1 MKILRTA
8 LFCLLTTT
16 LPVAAQSLVPPPGSA
31 AQVAPPSAS
40 SAGAGHVQAAPR
52 VPVVRESGSTHAQKP
67 AATKP
72 PAKPPAK
79 ATAAKPAAKPA
90 PAAAPP
96 PVAAEVPAKPAAPEQ
111 PAIDLTKGAVTH
123 LPTPRFMSLRF
134 DDVNLRVG
142 PGLRYPID
150 WVYHRRDLPVE
161 IIRELDDWRLVQDQD
176 NIRGWIRA
184 PALSP
189 RRGFV
194 VREAERPLRA
204 KPADDASPVA
214 MLKPGVVGHIRAC
227 AASSAWCE
235 VETGTFRGFV
245 KRIDIYGVYP
255 DEVIGG

>member
-1 MKILRTA
+1 MRIVRTA
-8 LFCLLTTT
+8 LFCLIATA
-16 LPVAAQSLVPPPGSA
+16 LPAAAQTLVPPPGSA
-31 AQVAPPSAS
+31 AQAKPPSAS
-40 SAGAGHVQAAPR
+40 GPVHVQTAPR
-52 VPVVRESGSTHAQKP
+52 VPVVREHGSTHAQKP
-67 AATKP
+67 VA
-72 PAKPPAK
+72 AKPG
-79 ATAAKPAAKPA
+79 TKPAAK

-96 PVAAEVPAKPAAPEQ
+96 PVAAEVPAKPAPVPEQ
-111 PAIDLTKGAVTH
+111 PAVDLTKGSVTH

-161 IIRELDDWRLVQDQD
+161 IVRELDDWRLVQDQD

-204 KPADDASPVA
+204 KPADDAAPVA
-214 MLKPGVVGHIRAC
+214 MLKPGVVGHLRAC
-227 AASSAWCE
+227 AADSAWCE
-235 VETGTFRGFV
+235 VETSTFRGFV
-245 KRIDIYGVYP
+245 KRIDIFGVYP
-255 DEVIGG
+255 GEAIGG

>member
-1 MKILRTA
+1 MKILRTM
-8 LFCLLTTT
+8 LFCLLTTA
-16 LPVAAQSLVPPPGSA
+16 LPAAAQTLVPPPGSA
-31 AQVAPPSAS
+31 KQANPPSAS
-40 SAGAGHVQAAPR
+40 GPVHVQTAPR
-52 VPVVRESGSTHAQKP
+52 VPVVREHGTTHAQKP
-67 AATKP
+67 ATTK
-72 PAKPPAK
+72 APAK
-79 ATAAKPAAKPA
+79 ATAAKPTAKPA

-96 PVAAEVPAKPAAPEQ
+96 PAAAEIPAKPAAPE
-111 PAIDLTKGAVTH
+111 PPPIDLTKGAVTH

-194 VREAERPLRA
+194 VREAERPQRA

-227 AASSAWCE
+227 ATDSAWCE
-235 VETGTFRGFV
+235 VETGTFRGFI

-255 DEVIGG
+255 GEPIGG